1 MQLNRLFFFLV
12 LSVVVVACQGEGG
25 DAENTQSSEQTA
37 QAEPETPEIPENS
50 VTGVISY
57 RESKTIPPDTE
68 IFVRLVDLNQTG
80 EERLISEVSFMS
92 SGRQIPIDFVL
103 PYEPEELDENGN
115 FALEGLMAYAGFKIF
130 EEIQP
135 VEVINN
141 GNRRNVV
148 LMMRT
153 ARGKV
158 EE

>member
-1 MQLNRLFFFLV
+1 MTLNRFFFLLV
-12 LSVVVVACQGEGG
+12 LSAVIVACQSKGG
-25 DAENTQSSEQTA
+25 DTTSSSGSE
-37 QAEPETPEIPENS
+37 QAEPAKPQIPENAVS
-50 VTGVISY
+50 GVVSY
-57 RESKTIPPDTE
+57 RENKTIPPDTE

-80 EERLISEVSFMS
+80 EDRLISEVSFLA
-92 SGRQIPIDFVL
+92 SGQQIPIDFIL
-103 PYEPEELDENGN
+103 PYEPEKLNENGN
-115 FALEGLMAYAGFKIF
+115 FALEGVMTYAGFKLF

-158 EE
+158 DK